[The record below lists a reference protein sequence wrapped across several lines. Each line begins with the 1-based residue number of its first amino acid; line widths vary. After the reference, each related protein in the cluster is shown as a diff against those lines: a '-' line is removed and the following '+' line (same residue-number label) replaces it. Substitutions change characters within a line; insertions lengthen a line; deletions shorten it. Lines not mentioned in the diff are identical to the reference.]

1 MKPRNMIFIL
11 IFFII
16 AMSFP
21 LARTTA
27 DPSSPFPSVT
37 YPQTRRMLQCLY
49 PRFNALHVPATLLK
63 QSQIHRMD
71 LHNIRTH
78 RWSLLPPTYRLSYLY
93 ARNKVRTHQP
103 YIPDA
108 PLEHLYSLW
117 YYYVYDLM
125 YRYLD
130 QKYDWDDEYIK
141 IIDAVA
147 TTEIL
152 RPCLLKEQTWEFL
165 FDKLFFDSDETLH
178 LKYKGLLT
186 YAISELY
193 KHPDINTFIN
203 KARAWYHRPQQLKS
217 LPKRMKSIYQALR
230 HQYLQDVFQAKQI
243 VPQSIETVS
252 VLTAPITLHRN
263 RSLTHEPGHN
273 HQRHTSQNQ
282 STSPSDISM
291 VIGLPGGAST
301 YLPVRG
307 DTEMTFEMLQ
317 PVLDELTA
325 SPPDFWGDADMADT
339 LPPSLFNRLID
350 DLKSHHIQ
358 PIRCNDDDPRTIPW
372 MTFQI
377 HGYQITLTHVAA
389 PPLTGYVHVFVP
401 FREIPRA
408 MRPPG
413 SNRVSCIASA
423 VRTTHPDHLIVTGY
437 LYASELA
444 RLMSLIPKNVRVLYF
459 GKLPAIFYPD
469 LSDDRS
475 FNQAFHLR
483 NWTFVNVPHLGVH
496 IQKPHLKLV
505 QLPSS

>member
-1 MKPRNMIFIL
+1 MKPGSMIFIL
-11 IFFII
+11 IFFVIVT
-16 AMSFP
+16 SLP

-27 DPSSPFPSVT
+27 DPSFPFPDVM
-37 YPQTRRMLQCLY
+37 YPQTRRMLRCLY
-49 PRFNALHVPATLLK
+49 PRFNALHVPAALLQ
-63 QSQIHRMD
+63 QSRIHRMN

-93 ARNKVRTHQP
+93 AQNRARTHQP

-117 YYYVYDLM
+117 YYYVYDVM

-130 QKYDWDDEYIK
+130 KEYDWDNEYIK

-165 FDKLFFDSDETLH
+165 FDKLFFDFDETLH
-178 LKYKGLLT
+178 LQYKGLLT

-193 KHPDINTFIN
+193 KNPDLNTFIN
-203 KARAWYHRPQQLKS
+203 KARAWYHRPQPLKS
-217 LPKRMKSIYQALR
+217 LSKRMKSIYQALR
-230 HQYLQDVFQAKQI
+230 DQYLQEVFQTKEI
-243 VPQSIETVS
+243 MPQSIETVS
-252 VLTAPITLHRN
+252 ALTAPITLHRN
-263 RSLTHEPGHN
+263 RYLSHEPGH
-273 HQRHTSQNQ
+273 HQRPTPRNQ
-282 STSPSDISM
+282 SNSPSDISM
-291 VIGLPGGAST
+291 VIGLPGGAASF
-301 YLPVRG
+301 LPVPD
-307 DTEMTFEMLQ
+307 DTEMTFEVLQ
-317 PVLDELTA
+317 PVLDELT
-325 SPPDFWGDADMADT
+325 SVPPDFWGDADMADT

-350 DLKSHHIQ
+350 ALKSHHIQ
-358 PIRCNDDDPRTIPW
+358 PIRCNDNDPRTKPW
-372 MTFQI
+372 MTFQL
-377 HGYQITLTHVAA
+377 HGYQITLTHVSA

-408 MRPPG
+408 MRRPG
-413 SNRVSCIASA
+413 TNRVACLVSA
-423 VRTTHPDHLIVTGY
+423 VRKTHPDRLIVTGY

-444 RLMSLIPKNVRVLYF
+444 RLMTIIPKNVPVLYF
-459 GKLPAIFYPD
+459 GKLPTIFYPD

-483 NWTFVNVPHLGVH
+483 NWIFVNVPHLGIN
-496 IQKPHLKLV
+496 IQKRHLKLV